1 MHAVIGTVTI
11 AAGQTDAARKS
22 LNDDVVP
29 RVKSAPGFVKGYWA
43 ASADGAH
50 GTSML
55 LFKTK
60 QDADNA
66 ANMARTSPRPPGVTL
81 DSVDVREVIAEA

>member
-11 AAGQTDAARKS
+11 GAGQTDAARKS
-22 LNDDVVP
+22 LKDDVVP
-29 RVKSAPGFVKGYWA
+29 RVKGAPGFVKGYWA
-43 ASADGAH
+43 ASADGMH
-50 GTSML
+50 GTSMV

-66 ANMARTSPRPPGVTL
+66 ASMARSMPRTPGVTL
-81 DSVDVREVIAEA
+81 DSVEVREVIAEA